1 MSERPYMEIDTEEW
15 HSTCHWKTTIL
26 TTPGLPTR
34 LKPCGLKN
42 LVTIDT
48 GSTTYRF
55 FVKPLAINDIVRGQQ
70 ADPDSDIVW
79 FSERLEWSR
88 HSTVRIIAF
97 SDDDEILAT
106 LSDMGCSYERLGQ
119 IIAID
124 IPDDKLVEQAHAFL
138 TGKQISGALD
148 LEEACL
154 PDSFLD

>member
-1 MSERPYMEIDTEEW
+1 MAFNLPLEDDDPDHPWPPYAVETMWVEE
-15 HSTCHWKTTIL
+15 L
-26 TTPGLPTR
+26 GDDR
-34 LKPCGLKN
+34 
-42 LVTIDT
+42 
-48 GSTTYRF
+48 YRVDNVPF